1 MFLTEMTQV
10 INVIGN
16 CMVPGV
22 SESMHKQDY
31 SLALLQQEQKH
42 QADLSFLNCSA
53 SLDHYQ
59 VYAFCFYFFKLY
71 KIRVCIHA
79 NAIFLKYDREMKQHL
94 KTHILLG

>member
-59 VYAFCFYFFKLY
+59 VCVLFFKKKKCTKSESVFMQMLY
-71 KIRVCIHA
+71 
-79 NAIFLKYDREMKQHL
+79 F
-94 KTHILLG
+94 

>member
-59 VYAFCFYFFKLY
+59 VYAFYFYFFLIVQNQSLY
-71 KIRVCIHA
+71 SCKCYISKI
-79 NAIFLKYDREMKQHL
+79 
-94 KTHILLG
+94 

>member
-10 INVIGN
+10 INIIGN

-59 VYAFCFYFFKLY
+59 VCVLF
-71 KIRVCIHA
+71 
-79 NAIFLKYDREMKQHL
+79 FLKKKCTKSESVFMQMLYF
-94 KTHILLG
+94 